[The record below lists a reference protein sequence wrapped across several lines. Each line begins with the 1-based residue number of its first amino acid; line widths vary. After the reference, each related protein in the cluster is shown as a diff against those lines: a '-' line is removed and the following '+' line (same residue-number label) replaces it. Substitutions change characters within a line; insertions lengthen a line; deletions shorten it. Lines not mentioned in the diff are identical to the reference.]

1 MASLK
6 GQCSIACSGDKRSCW
21 HVDCTILRRFRSGKF
36 LIENRHGYVRAAV
49 PVELF
54 FSNSEEVAYS
64 QYNLT
69 ANELDLEAESER
81 EELRQTIAGKLQNS
95 FKVSLR
101 GF

>member
-21 HVDCTILRRFRSGKF
+21 HMECKILRRFKSGKF
-36 LIENRHGYVRAAV
+36 LIENRKGYVRAAV
-49 PVELF
+49 PAALF
-54 FSNSEEVAYS
+54 FSISEESTYG

-69 ANELDLEAESER
+69 ADELDLEAEEDR
-81 EELRQTIAGKLQNS
+81 ETMRQTIAGKLQNS